1 MREYAKLLTR
11 NKRFVM
17 TMRNSEKQDNLVRA
31 FKALLKEESF
41 GSQGEIVDALK
52 QQGNFAWFLENDN
65 KMNELRNETWYK
77 YNDELY
83 QLVKDYI

>member
-1 MREYAKLLTR
+1 
-11 NKRFVM
+11 M

-52 QQGNFAWFLENDN
+52 QQGFESINQSKVTYAD
-65 KMNELRNETWYK
+65 
-77 YNDELY
+77 
-83 QLVKDYI
+83 

>member
-11 NKRFVM
+11 TKRIIM

-52 QQGNFAWFLENDN
+52 QQGFESINQSKVSRMLTKFGAGS
-65 KMNELRNETWYK
+65 YS
-77 YNDELY
+77 
-83 QLVKDYI
+83 

>member
-1 MREYAKLLTR
+1 
-11 NKRFVM
+11 M

-52 QQGNFAWFLENDN
+52 QQGLKALTNLKFH
-65 KMNELRNETWYK
+65 
-77 YNDELY
+77 
-83 QLVKDYI
+83 VC